1 VVPYKITWFRRGW
14 VGSSQLIW
22 AIVAPMPG
30 HLMYI
35 AGLEGR
41 VDQVIKEAR
50 MRKGRATEPTDGR
63 TKPPTAGLGSF
74 ADSFTDMD

>member
-1 VVPYKITWFRRGW
+1 
-14 VGSSQLIW
+14 
-22 AIVAPMPG
+22 
-30 HLMYI
+30 MYI

-50 MRKGRATEPTDGR
+50 TRKGRGTEPTDGR

-74 ADSFTDMD
+74 TDSFTDMD